1 VVLSKFKIYYVAR
14 KFRLILFIT
23 VNKSNDDLEFCLLLF
38 FLTRSSLNLTPYLVV
53 NAFVCRKVHFVAE
66 CADLLLSLFCRQGI
80 LD

>member
-1 VVLSKFKIYYVAR
+1 MILSNFKIHYVAR

-23 VNKSNDDLEFCLLLF
+23 VNESNDDLEFFSLLF
-38 FLTRSSLNLTPYLVV
+38 FLIRFSLNLTPYLVV
-53 NAFVCRKVHFVAE
+53 NAFVCRNVHFVTE